1 MATTTTPN
9 KPTHDVCFVR
19 ERQGQKGFWTTI
31 GAAWAH
37 KDGGGMNIDLRFM
50 PLNLTE
56 GRIVIR
62 LRDQKQADGE
72 AAE

>member
-1 MATTTTPN
+1 MADTQTSY

-19 ERQGQKGFWTTI
+19 ERKGKKSFWTTI

-37 KDGGGMNIDLRFM
+37 KDGAG
-50 PLNLTE
+50 LNLDIQFLPLDLAT

-62 LRDQKQADGE
+62 LRDQKQDGE

>member
-1 MATTTTPN
+1 MADTKTSQ
-9 KPTHDVCFVR
+9 KPTHDICFVR
-19 ERQGQKGFWTTI
+19 ERDGQKGFWTTI

-37 KDGGGMNIDLRFM
+37 KDGGGMNLDFRFLPLDLKS
-50 PLNLTE
+50 

-62 LRDQKQADGE
+62 LRDQKSNGE

>member
-1 MATTTTPN
+1 MADTQTPH

-19 ERQGQKGFWTTI
+19 EREGKKGFWTTI

-37 KDGGGMNIDLRFM
+37 KDGAGMNLDIKFL
-50 PLNLTE
+50 PLELKT

-62 LRDQKQADGE
+62 LRDQKSNGE